1 MANQNIIMDAIL
13 CLKGG
18 LGCISVTIRSF
29 SNLMDP
35 NTAGMGSSRRPH
47 RRSDCWW
54 HDGPT
59 NKRNYFYGCFKSA
72 YAKEKQLVS

>member
-47 RRSDCWW
+47 RRSDC
-54 HDGPT
+54 
-59 NKRNYFYGCFKSA
+59 
-72 YAKEKQLVS
+72 